1 MKNKENSFNSSGLS
15 SDRSALV
22 APKTAKKVMYG
33 FILLLAV
40 ASGLAFANQNIQN
53 TKMPKPKP
61 LSAQQRDAERKK
73 WEASPDGVKFK
84 AWETSPTGKRVSASA
99 AKIKEEINAFIDMD
113 AVVTGLSLPP
123 GSRLGFGIMARING
137 ADYIV
142 NFEAERSQLAQL
154 HNIKVNDKIMVRSR
168 NLSYAPK
175 YAYPIVSAEYAEWD
189 GKEIFK
195 RLPRKGGC

>member
-1 MKNKENSFNSSGLS
+1 MKNKENSLNNSGLS
-15 SDRSALV
+15 ADRSALV
-22 APKTAKKVMYG
+22 GPKTAKKVIYG
-33 FILLLAV
+33 FILLLVV

-84 AWETSPTGKRVSASA
+84 EWESSPTGKKVSASA
-99 AKIKEEINAFIDMD
+99 AKIKAEITDFTDME

-142 NFEAERSQLAQL
+142 NFAAEKSQLAQL
-154 HNIKVNDKIMVRSR
+154 HNIKVNDKITVRSR

-175 YAYPIVSAEYAEWD
+175 YAYPIVSAEYAERD
-189 GKEIFK
+189 GKVIFK
-195 RLPRKGGC
+195 RLPRKSGC